1 LGIMARITYV
11 TLGPQPHVGHLDLL
25 RVMRRLG
32 HDVRVITLRRPVGRI
47 TGDVLITE
55 GVRPTAIGKLLAV
68 THRCWSAIAASPS
81 ILNPTVN
88 ALYSTPDLVI
98 AVSSLVKDLIPNKTL
113 ILHPRPPE
121 LDALLKFPIDS
132 KMPWVCYNGVFIPIK
147 GVHKIPEIAREVTGE
162 LHGEVKFILAGGSQR
177 DPLGSYIIKKAHEY
191 GISDNIKLIGRLPRS
206 EILKVLSKCS
216 VYIQPSLFDAFS
228 IAVVEA
234 MALGSVPVVTK
245 YVGSSE
251 IITKVDANLVTD
263 LNPKSMAKIIIELL
277 NNNSL
282 LRDLG
287 RSVRK
292 VIGEYLSESNI
303 VKQVSSLITQCLE

>member
-11 TLGPQPHVGHLDLL
+11 TLGPQPHIGYLDWL

-32 HDVRVITLRRPVGRI
+32 HDVRVITLRRPVGKI

-55 GVRPTAIGKLLAV
+55 GVRPTTIGKLLAV

-88 ALYSTPDLVI
+88 MLYSMPDLVI
-98 AVSSLVKDLIPNKTL
+98 AVSSLVKDLIPNKSL

-132 KMPWVCYNGVFIPIK
+132 KMPWVCYNGVFTPVK

-162 LHGEVKFILAGGSQR
+162 LHREVKFVLIGGSQR

-191 GISDNIKLIGRLPRS
+191 GISDNIKLTGRLPRS
-206 EILKVLSKCS
+206 ELFKVLSKCS

-228 IAVVEA
+228 IAVIEA
-234 MALGSVPVVTK
+234 MVLGSVPIVTK
-245 YVGSSE
+245 YVGSRD
-251 IITKVDANLVTD
+251 IILELSADLITD
-263 LNPKSMAKIIIELL
+263 LNPSSIAKIIIKLL
-277 NNNSL
+277 TDDII

-287 RSVRK
+287 RSAREIVDK
-292 VIGEYLSESNI
+292 NLSTIKLTEEISI
-303 VKQVSSLITQCLE
+303 LINQCLK

>member
-1 LGIMARITYV
+1 M
-11 TLGPQPHVGHLDLL
+11 
-25 RVMRRLG
+25 
-32 HDVRVITLRRPVGRI
+32 
-47 TGDVLITE
+47 
-55 GVRPTAIGKLLAV
+55 
-68 THRCWSAIAASPS
+68 
-81 ILNPTVN
+81 
-88 ALYSTPDLVI
+88 PDLVI
-98 AVSSLVKDLIPNKTL
+98 AVSSLVKDLIPNKSL

-132 KMPWVCYNGVFIPIK
+132 KMPWVCYSGVFIPLK

-162 LHGEVKFILAGGSQR
+162 LHGEVMFILIGGSQR
-177 DPLGSYIIKKAHEY
+177 DPLGSYVIKKAHEY
-191 GISDNIKLIGRLPRS
+191 GISDNIKLIDRLPRS
-206 EILKVLSKCS
+206 ELFRLLSKCS
-216 VYIQPSLFDAFS
+216 VYIQPSLFDAFP

-245 YVGSSE
+245 YVGSND

-263 LNPKSMAKIIIELL
+263 LSPSSMAKTITELL
-277 NNNSL
+277 SNDSL

-292 VIGEYLSESNI
+292 VVGDYLSESNI